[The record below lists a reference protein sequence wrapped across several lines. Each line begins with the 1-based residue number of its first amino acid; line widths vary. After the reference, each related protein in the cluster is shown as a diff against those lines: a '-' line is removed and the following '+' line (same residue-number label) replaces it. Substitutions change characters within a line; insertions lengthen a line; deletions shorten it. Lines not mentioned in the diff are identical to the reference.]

1 MIKQGRSK
9 VKRYC
14 CVFTCLTTRAVHIE
28 LALDLT
34 MDGFLNALR
43 RFISRQ
49 RSVKHLYPDNSTNF
63 VGAEKI
69 LRNEF
74 LKFDQDRVHE
84 HMSNKGIE
92 WSFNVP
98 AASHHGGVWERM
110 VRSIRRVLSI
120 LNPGLIYNEDVL
132 HTVLT
137 EIEAIIN
144 SRPLF
149 PITFLDVEERP
160 LTPND
165 LLLPDANVSLLSPQ
179 PDKSDQYLL
188 NKYKRTKFLISKE
201 RERWINEY
209 LHNIADRTNWLR
221 EKRNLCVNDVVMLS
235 TDSLANNM
243 ELGRVIEVYPDKRG
257 YVRKARLR
265 LKNHELLRPIT
276 KMRLLIPAEESA
288 TETIPPWFKT
298 VAEKD
303 KYQSLKS

>member
-1 MIKQGRSK
+1 MVKQGRSK

-34 MDGFLNALR
+34 TDGFLNALR

-49 RSVKHLYPDNSTNF
+49 RSVKHLYPDNGTNF

-84 HMSNKGIE
+84 HISNKGIE

-120 LNPGLIYNEDVL
+120 LNPGPIYNEDVL

-243 ELGRVIEVYPDKRG
+243 ELGRVIEVYPDK
-257 YVRKARLR
+257 KRLR
-265 LKNHELLRPIT
+265 PQSPIT
-276 KMRLLIPAEESA
+276 IKES
-288 TETIPPWFKT
+288 
-298 VAEKD
+298 
-303 KYQSLKS
+303 